1 MRFDENVR
9 VEEYSAHQPLCSATM
24 QTRSRC
30 CPDET
35 VKRYVSTIRY
45 PNRELSPFA
54 SRWTASVIQEAG
66 RYRSRFCNDRPAL
79 GPVDSCITLDL
90 MNRPTEV
97 GGIRRTCHQFI
108 NLSLE
113 TPFPTSH
120 IMLAQS
126 APADRKAVAKLQ
138 REKSTPVTQIT

>member
-1 MRFDENVR
+1 AVSILATRL
-9 VEEYSAHQPLCSATM
+9 EESRSDATIFFFQAEDGIRDGHVTGVQTCALPISLCSATM
-24 QTRSRC
+24 QDRSRC

-66 RYRSRFCNDRPAL
+66 RYRSPFCNDGPAL
-79 GPVDSCITLDL
+79 GPVDSCTTLDL

-97 GGIRRTCHQFI
+97 GGIRRTVT
-108 NLSLE
+108 NLLI
-113 TPFPTSH
+113 FH
-120 IMLAQS
+120 
-126 APADRKAVAKLQ
+126 
-138 REKSTPVTQIT
+138 